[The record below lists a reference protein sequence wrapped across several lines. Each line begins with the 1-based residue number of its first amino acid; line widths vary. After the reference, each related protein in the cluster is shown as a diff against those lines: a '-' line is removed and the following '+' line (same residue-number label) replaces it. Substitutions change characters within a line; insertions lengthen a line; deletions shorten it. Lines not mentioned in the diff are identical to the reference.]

1 MKQVHVIATWR
12 SEHVVELQDDGGL
25 EQLVELLQSQSN
37 VKLVAY
43 SAQPLD
49 EAVDAAIDQLL
60 DE

>member
-12 SEHVVELQDDGGL
+12 SEHVVEIEEENNL
-25 EQLVELLQSQSN
+25 EHLAELLQSQSN

-43 SAQPLD
+43 TAQPLD
-49 EAVDAAIDQLL
+49 AAVDAAIDQLL